1 MLIDFYKLFID
12 VINVK
17 ILLKMSKKSEKM
29 RSPGTPCKSLDFGPF
44 SGGRKKGSK
53 SRFFL

>member
-1 MLIDFYKLFID
+1 MFDDY
-12 VINVK
+12 NVK
-17 ILLKMSKKSEKM
+17 NLLKMSKKSEKM

-53 SRFFL
+53 SRFFLLKFC

>member
-1 MLIDFYKLFID
+1 MFNYKVVMMLKFDEK
-12 VINVK
+12 NV
-17 ILLKMSKKSEKM
+17 KKSEKM